1 MQNQQIIAKTVH
13 VRRDALH
20 AVHFHVHAVPA
31 GQGAR
36 YLVNGLLVHLHA
48 VDGQPG
54 AGEQLLVANVA
65 LEVLG
70 LLVLDQDLLVL
81 EFPVAIP

>member
-1 MQNQQIIAKTVH
+1 
-13 VRRDALH
+13 L
-20 AVHFHVHAVPA
+20 
-31 GQGAR
+31 
-36 YLVNGLLVHLHA
+36 YA

-81 EFPVAIP
+81 ELPVAIP